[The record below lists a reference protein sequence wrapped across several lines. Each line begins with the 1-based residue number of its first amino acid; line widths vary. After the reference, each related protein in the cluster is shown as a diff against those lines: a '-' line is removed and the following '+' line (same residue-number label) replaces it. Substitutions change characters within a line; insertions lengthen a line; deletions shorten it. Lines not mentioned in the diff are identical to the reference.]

1 MLIVR
6 GDSMIDVGIF
16 DGDLLAVHSTQLA
29 NQGDIVVARI
39 DDEVTVKRFRKG
51 AGPHEIV
58 LEAENKDYDP
68 IAVDLRQ
75 VEFAIEGLAVGVIR
89 H

>member
-1 MLIVR
+1 
-6 GDSMIDVGIF
+6 MIDVGIF
-16 DGDLLAVHSTQLA
+16 DGDLLAVHSTQSA

-51 AGPHEIV
+51 AAPHEVV

-68 IAVDLRQ
+68 IAIDLTQ

>member
-1 MLIVR
+1 MKSPSS
-6 GDSMIDVGIF
+6 DF
-16 DGDLLAVHSTQLA
+16 A
-29 NQGDIVVARI
+29 
-39 DDEVTVKRFRKG
+39 KG
-51 AGPHEIV
+51 AAPHEVV
-58 LEAENKDYDP
+58 LEAENQDYDP